1 MLYPLEEQLRE
12 IHFHLIAIQNAKG
25 KAKEALIEFCADVPD
40 KVGFNALSHYLNPM
54 EVYHIRRKSIEKD
67 VPSDSAAPWM
77 DFFQMLNDLS
87 NLRAVNMQ
95 VIACVQETLRR
106 IENKLLQ
113 AFLIQFLCKELALG
127 ISAKTVNR
135 VLGFEVIPVFE
146 CMLAEKY
153 FEHPEAVEGKRFA
166 LTEKLDGGRTI
177 CYCAKGQPPKFYT
190 RQGQPIEGLVEIEE
204 DIAKLTDGGVLS
216 FVLDGEL
223 LVSDRENIPS
233 GEQYKRTMQIVRKDG
248 EKRGVTFN
256 VFDIVDCDVFLLH
269 NCTTPYY
276 LRRQELE
283 SIVHDVEHVKVV
295 PALYVGGNT
304 DEILRHLEIQRS
316 LGHEGVMINMLDAPY
331 EFKRTRNLL
340 KVKAMQDCD
349 LKVVGVEGGAGRFQG
364 TLGALIVDFKGN
376 PVRVGSGMT
385 DTFRR
390 AVWDDPS
397 QYIGRVITV
406 QYFEVTRD
414 KNGTESLRFP
424 VFKDLREPGKEVS
437 YN

>member
-1 MLYPLEEQLRE
+1 M
-12 IHFHLIAIQNAKG
+12 
-25 KAKEALIEFCADVPD
+25 
-40 KVGFNALSHYLNPM
+40 
-54 EVYHIRRKSIEKD
+54 
-67 VPSDSAAPWM
+67 
-77 DFFQMLNDLS
+77 
-87 NLRAVNMQ
+87 
-95 VIACVQETLRR
+95 
-106 IENKLLQ
+106 
-113 AFLIQFLCKELALG
+113 
-127 ISAKTVNR
+127 
-135 VLGFEVIPVFE
+135 
-146 CMLAEKY
+146 
-153 FEHPEAVEGKRFA
+153 
-166 LTEKLDGGRTI
+166 
-177 CYCAKGQPPKFYT
+177 
-190 RQGQPIEGLVEIEE
+190 
-204 DIAKLTDGGVLS
+204 
-216 FVLDGEL
+216 
-223 LVSDRENIPS
+223 
-233 GEQYKRTMQIVRKDG
+233 
-248 EKRGVTFN
+248 
-256 VFDIVDCDVFLLH
+256 
-269 NCTTPYY
+269 
-276 LRRQELE
+276 
-283 SIVHDVEHVKVV
+283 